1 MKAKTKDRAMKL
13 AVALFAASL
22 FVTIAYYTSEYVQSS
37 FYYAENGGNALFI
50 DKYVERGRRAEF
62 SAGIDS
68 ATKGALGRLGIAVR
82 SEDVPRAYIATNMH
96 YGVVNAGDRLL
107 KKMLEGVPSSDFH
120 LFRNIGHNM
129 AANELIADTLSSRD
143 GNYIFL
149 TIDGDWKRAA
159 LHGYA
164 HALAAK
170 NMPKGVSD
178 YLSNNERFDAEIWY
192 SFRFVDE
199 AAAMLVTDLFRL
211 SEESG
216 GLEAALEAYPGRTA
230 AFYRD
235 PGSEMYE
242 REQLVRLSTFNEAA
256 KSSAFYLAA
265 NDFSSYLIARMGS
278 GAVELLGRFLN
289 GDYRDLDELFAPF
302 GGLAEALK
310 AWKGLSAAPR
320 SGLEAGPAFTS
331 D

>member
-13 AVALFAASL
+13 AVALFAFAL
-22 FVTIAYYTSEYVQSS
+22 FFTIIYYTSEYVQSS
-37 FYYAENGGNALFI
+37 FYYIENGGVALFI

-62 SAGIDS
+62 TAGVGS
-68 ATKGALGRLGIAVR
+68 ATEGALGKLGIGVR
-82 SEDVPRAYIATNMH
+82 SKDVPRAYIAANAH

-107 KKMLEGVPSSDFH
+107 TEKLRGVPSSDFH
-120 LFRNIGHNM
+120 LFRNISRTM

-143 GNYIFL
+143 GNYVFL

-164 HALAAK
+164 HALAAR
-170 NMPKGVSD
+170 NMPAGISD
-178 YLSNNERFDAEIWY
+178 YLSNDARFDAELWY
-192 SFRFVDE
+192 GFRFVDE
-199 AAAMLVTDLFRL
+199 AAAMLATDLFRL

-216 GLEAALEAYPGRTA
+216 GLTTALAAYPSSTA
-230 AFYRD
+230 AMYAD
-235 PGSEMYE
+235 PASEMYQ
-242 REQLVRLSTFNEAA
+242 REQLVRLSTFNEAP

-265 NDFSSYLIARMGS
+265 NDFSSYLIARMDS
-278 GAVELLGRFLN
+278 GAIKLLERFLN
-289 GDYRDLDELFAPF
+289 GDYRDLDELFEFF
-302 GGLAEALK
+302 GGFKESLK

-320 SGLEAGPAFTS
+320 SGLEAVPAFTS